1 MYFKIPFEIKVSL
14 KTQENSM
21 TRKDQGGYK
30 YIYIPPD

>member
-21 TRKDQGGYK
+21 TRKRPRWIH
-30 YIYIPPD
+30 IYIPPD